1 MSQTAEMGTRAF
13 CRAVDKRDTAPI
25 SLLKE
30 MRTCLRFPKNSLTV
44 HCIGLDYLVAGKHG
58 RRNSAGGLE

>member
-1 MSQTAEMGTRAF
+1 MSQTAEIGTRAF

-30 MRTCLRFPKNSLTV
+30 MRNCLRFPKNSLTV
-44 HCIGLDYLVAGKHG
+44 HCIGLDYLVAGKH
-58 RRNSAGGLE
+58 